1 VYAEEDLLVGRRFM
15 FVRFELE
22 PENVVQCR
30 QRRGCPAIGGA
41 SDLEVRGAI
50 VVYVVLLWHCEEAPS
65 NLATEE
71 RSAVVIA
78 D

>member
-1 VYAEEDLLVGRRFM
+1 VYVEEDLLVRRRFM
-15 FVRFELE
+15 FVKFELE
-22 PENVVQCR
+22 TENVMQCR
-30 QRRGCPAIGGA
+30 QRCDCPAIGGA

-78 D
+78 G